1 MRALLTKRVVIRRI
15 ILSELEVSDVIN
27 PFLA

>member
-27 PFLA
+27 PFLT